1 MITGT
6 PLARQTRA
14 TQSISQSGITISTS
28 MASAAIMPAAR
39 ATSSGRPR
47 TTSQP
52 CTSNSC
58 GATSWSA
65 A

>member
-14 TQSISQSGITISTS
+14 SQSISQSGITISTS
-28 MASAAIMPAAR
+28 MASAAMSAAAR
-39 ATSSGRPR
+39 PASSGRPR

-52 CTSNSC
+52 CTSSAC
-58 GATSWSA
+58 GDTS
-65 A
+65 